1 MLRVLIAFSVLFY
14 AAQAQAQRAFY
25 VTKTE
30 RTVKTLLTLFR
41 DPHWRL
47 PNKTGFRTAG
57 IKIILPHDPEDV
69 YFDPTVFFGKAV
81 RIEFAYDSSFL
92 RPEYFP
98 LLNDIGRTLTNHA
111 IEKDVMV
118 IEGHTDSDGGEP
130 YNFNLSLKRARAVKS
145 FLITHF
151 PIAPARIKIIGYG
164 ETAPLASN
172 TSDLN
177 KQFNRRATCLL
188 PKFVVT
194 CWGE

>member
-1 MLRVLIAFSVLFY
+1 MLRILIAFIVLFS
-14 AAQAQAQRAFY
+14 AIQAQAQRTFY

-30 RTVKTLLTLFR
+30 RTVKTLLSLFR

-47 PNKTGFRTAG
+47 PDKTGFRASGKT
-57 IKIILPHDPEDV
+57 IILAHDPEDV
-69 YFDPTVFFGKAV
+69 YFDPTVFFGKAI
-81 RIEFAYDSSFL
+81 RIEFAVDSSFL
-92 RPEYFP
+92 RPVYFP

-111 IEKDVMV
+111 IGKDIMV

-151 PIAPARIKIIGYG
+151 PIAPARIKIMGYG
-164 ETAPLASN
+164 ETAPLVSN

>member
-1 MLRVLIAFSVLFY
+1 VLFN
-14 AAQAQAQRAFY
+14 AIQAHAQRTFY

-30 RTVKTLLTLFR
+30 RTVKTLITLFR

-47 PNKTGFRTAG
+47 PDKKGFRTAG
-57 IKIILPHDPEDV
+57 KTITLRHDPEDI
-69 YFDPTVFFGKAV
+69 YFDPTVFFGKAI

-111 IEKDVMV
+111 IEKNIMV
-118 IEGHTDSDGGEP
+118 IEGHTDWDGSEP

-145 FLITHF
+145 FLIAHF
-151 PIAPARIKIIGYG
+151 PISPARIKIIGYG
-164 ETAPLASN
+164 ETAPLVSN

-177 KQFNRRATCLL
+177 RQLNRRATCLL